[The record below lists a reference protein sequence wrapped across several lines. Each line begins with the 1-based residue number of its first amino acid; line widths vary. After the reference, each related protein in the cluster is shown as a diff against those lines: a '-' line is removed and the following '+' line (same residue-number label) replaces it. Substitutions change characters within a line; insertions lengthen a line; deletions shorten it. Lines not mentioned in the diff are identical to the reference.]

1 MSREHPRL
9 APGSNQIGL
18 GLRRQHY
25 DEVIS
30 TLPKVDWFEVIAENF
45 MVPGGRPLWVLD
57 QVRSHYPIALHGV
70 SLSIGSTDAL
80 DFEYLRQLKELAHR
94 IEPMWVSDHL
104 CWTGVG
110 GHNTHD
116 LLPLPY
122 TEEAVG
128 HVAERVARVQD
139 FLGQRILLENVS
151 TYLEF
156 EHSQMPEW
164 EFLTAVVE
172 RADCDILLDV
182 NNIYVSAFNHGFS
195 ALEYLRAVPARRVR
209 QFHLAGHTDRGTF
222 LHDTHDH
229 PVPDVVWQLYAE
241 AVRRFGA
248 VATLI
253 EWDDRIPPLAE
264 LLAEAS
270 RARDVAAA
278 ALNDVQSE
286 SRGNAAP
293 ALEADHGT

>member
-1 MSREHPRL
+1 
-9 APGSNQIGL
+9 
-18 GLRRQHY
+18 
-25 DEVIS
+25 V
-30 TLPKVDWFEVIAENF
+30 
-45 MVPGGRPLWVLD
+45 
-57 QVRSHYPIALHGV
+57 
-70 SLSIGSTDAL
+70 
-80 DFEYLRQLKELAHR
+80 
-94 IEPMWVSDHL
+94 
-104 CWTGVG
+104 
-110 GHNTHD
+110 
-116 LLPLPY
+116 
-122 TEEAVG
+122 
-128 HVAERVARVQD
+128 
-139 FLGQRILLENVS
+139 
-151 TYLEF
+151 
-156 EHSQMPEW
+156 
-164 EFLTAVVE
+164 FLTAVVE

-229 PVPDVVWQLYAE
+229 PVPDAVWQLYAE

-253 EWDDRIPPLAE
+253 EWDDHIPPLPE

-293 ALEADHGT
+293 ALEADHGS